1 MLFRRSRS
9 QRNSR
14 KAATR
19 ARRDRLR
26 LCGLEPLEQR
36 RLLAAFDIDGYT
48 QIGTD
53 IELDDLGPDFRDYSG
68 VAYSDVTDSIF
79 IVDNR
84 NNLGAPHNH
93 NHIIEY
99 TVAGLS
105 GSFIEMD
112 GFVDVESIIHLD
124 GDRFAVVE
132 EREQVGRPAAYGW
145 FCEISH
151 QGPAGVVYE
160 GALSEDRSVFRKSG
174 CVNDT

>member
-1 MLFRRSRS
+1 MLFRRSS
-9 QRNSR
+9 SKRNS
-14 KAATR
+14 KKVATR

-36 RLLAAFDIDGYT
+36 RLLAAFDIDGYI
-48 QIGTD
+48 QIGDD

-132 EREQVGRPAAYGW
+132 EREQVGRPG
-145 FCEISH
+145 
-151 QGPAGVVYE
+151 GLRLV
-160 GALSEDRSVFRKSG
+160 L
-174 CVNDT
+174 